1 MLTSS
6 GKRAAAVYGLLL
18 TVSLVWLGSIFAAPR
33 LMAGG
38 HSTLS
43 IMLYQSFSAV
53 CHQISDRSF
62 YFFGFQLGVCS
73 RCTAIY
79 TGFVIGLILYPFIR
93 NLCNQ
98 AFPNRKW
105 IVLSALP
112 MLIDHLGGYAGL
124 LTNTFLSRTATG
136 LLFGIV
142 VAFYIL
148 PGLISAF
155 GFWRDQWSMKLNA
168 RAQR

>member
-1 MLTSS
+1 MLTSLS
-6 GKRAAAVYGLLL
+6 KRAAAIYLVVLTISLL
-18 TVSLVWLGSIFAAPR
+18 WLGSIFAAPW
-33 LMAGG
+33 LMTEG
-38 HSTLS
+38 HYQAS
-43 IMLYQSFSAV
+43 ILLYQSFSAV

-62 YFFGFQLGVCS
+62 YLFGFQLGVCS

-79 TGFVIGLILYPFIR
+79 AGFVFGLILYPFIR

-98 AFPNRKW
+98 TFPDRKW
-105 IVLSALP
+105 IILSAIP

-148 PGLISAF
+148 PGFISACSY
-155 GFWRDQWSMKLNA
+155 WLDQWSMKLNA